1 MLSLSEVFGI
11 SIPFVIIYLFVF
23 ISIHRAEPLVWVIAG
38 SLARGRL
45 EVLIAQPA
53 AAALEQLHDLPVACH
68 VAQELAR
75 LGVIHGRAARHL
87 DGAVLAILAR
97 ALVLI
102 ARLAVGGNDVAGVLQ
117 VNERPQVGVAL
128 QVHVAATAA
137 VAAVGTA
144 LGHIFGAV
152 EVPAA
157 GAALARAAQYLYI
170 INKIRICHLSVFYS

>member
-1 MLSLSEVFGI
+1 V
-11 SIPFVIIYLFVF
+11 
-23 ISIHRAEPLVWVIAG
+23 LV
-38 SLARGRL
+38 
-45 EVLIAQPA
+45 AQPA
-53 AAALEQLHDLPVACH
+53 AAALEQLHDLPVARH

-144 LGHIFGAV
+144 LGHVLGAV
-152 EVPAA
+152 QVGRAA
-157 GAALARAAQYLYI
+157 AAVAAAAQYLHI
-170 INKIRICHLSVFYS
+170 VDEIGFCHNSFLIGSACCCNAVAKLRIFCDITASPTPCHGQAGINCCPKPRK